1 MLTSSTPIAPAT
13 ALTHHCSRGS
23 CVMRVLVVVALAA
36 ALAGCATAT
45 APSQQP
51 VQQQPV
57 YKAAEPHTIA
67 AGMKQRPRHHN
78 RAGRGDKAEVNA
90 TRATPHSSGVDAET
104 AARIKAI
111 VSAKLG
117 NPATIAFQDVE
128 AGKAAGSFCGVA
140 QVMGASGE
148 AREIPF
154 VVQGN
159 QAYVIDGRDDRRA
172 AAAIRH
178 MCVR

>member
-1 MLTSSTPIAPAT
+1 
-13 ALTHHCSRGS
+13 
-23 CVMRVLVVVALAA
+23 MRVVVVVVLAA

-67 AGMKQRPRHHN
+67 AEIKQRPRHHN

-90 TRATPHSSGVDAET
+90 TKATPHSSGVDAET
-104 AARIKAI
+104 AAKIKAV

-117 NPATIAFQDVE
+117 NPAAIAFQDIE
-128 AGKAAGSFCGVA
+128 AGEAAGSFCGVA
-140 QVMGASGE
+140 QVKGASGE
-148 AREIPF
+148 AREMPF
-154 VVQGN
+154 VVQGSQVYIIN
-159 QAYVIDGRDDRRA
+159 GGDDRSA
-172 AAAIRH
+172 AAAIHR
-178 MCVR
+178 MCDR